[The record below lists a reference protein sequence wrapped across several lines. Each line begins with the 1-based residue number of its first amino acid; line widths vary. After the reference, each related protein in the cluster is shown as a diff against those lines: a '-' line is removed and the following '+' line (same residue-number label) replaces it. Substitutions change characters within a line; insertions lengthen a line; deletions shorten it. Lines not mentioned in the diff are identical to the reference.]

1 MIDLALKNE
10 TNSKHTQK
18 RKSLKRPRYSKELKR
33 LKDDLKAEQEK
44 SNNYLIRL
52 KYLKAD
58 FDNYSKRVDREIAE
72 ATRES
77 NLKLVVSLLDVIDD
91 LERAIETASI
101 SRNMKNLIDGIKMV
115 HKNFITI
122 LEREGLNR
130 IEAIGKPFD
139 PNVHEILTK
148 IPSNKYDENIVIEEI
163 RKGFM
168 FKEKIIRPSIVK
180 ISCKTDRCKE
190 E

>member
-1 MIDLALKNE
+1 LIDLALKNK
-10 TNSKHTQK
+10 TNSENTQK
-18 RKSLKRPRYSKELKR
+18 RKSLKRPRYSRELKK
-33 LKDDLKAEQEK
+33 LKDDLKIEQEK

-52 KYLKAD
+52 KYLQAD
-58 FDNYSKRVDREIAE
+58 FDNYRKRVDREISE

-77 NLKLVVSLLDVIDD
+77 NVKLIVSLLEVIDD

-101 SRNMKNLIDGIKMV
+101 SQNMKNHIEGIKMV

-122 LEREGLNR
+122 LEREGLSK
-130 IEAIGKPFD
+130 IEAVGKPFD
-139 PNVHEILTK
+139 PNMHEILTK
-148 IPSNKYDENIVIEEI
+148 IPSNKYDENTVIEEI
-163 RKGFM
+163 RKGFK

-180 ISCKTDRCKE
+180 ISCKIDRSRE